1 VHRVPYTNSSLPRLF
16 LPPTQP
22 LRPSL
27 AVPLAGQRN
36 RRSGLRTRF
45 ALKCVSHIHTLK
57 SLNRPPRQE
66 LNSLT
71 LVRARSYRVAMANTR
86 AYLPLGF
93 YRIRPL
99 SNSLGFLSAVPRSHL
114 TTQTGPLKSAG
125 CACPVHGSR
134 ETPKEAIIL
143 PDEPPNCW
151 KYPNNFCQDGISDES
166 RFYSRLQWRASRKQE
181 RTYGHNMTAF
191 RPCFLP
197 LASLPFP
204 CFPTGWV
211 SRFTILSEDLHLLFT
226 C

>member
-1 VHRVPYTNSSLPRLF
+1 MYRVPYTNSSLPRLF

-27 AVPLAGQRN
+27 AAPLAGQRN

-114 TTQTGPLKSAG
+114 TTQTGLLKSAG
-125 CACPVHGSR
+125 CTYPVQGSR
-134 ETPKEAIIL
+134 ETPKEAIII

-151 KYPNNFCQDGISDES
+151 KYPNNFARTVSLIKADFIRDCNGG
-166 RFYSRLQWRASRKQE
+166 RPASRSAP
-181 RTYGHNMTAF
+181 MDTA
-191 RPCFLP
+191 
-197 LASLPFP
+197 
-204 CFPTGWV
+204 
-211 SRFTILSEDLHLLFT
+211 
-226 C
+226 